1 MNSREILARNIK
13 KRMEAGRYSQRE
25 ICQACG
31 FKQNTFSDWV
41 NGKTY
46 PRIDKIEK
54 MAAFFGCSVPDLVG
68 PDLVVLYDSREA
80 KEAQTQRLINLFQ
93 RMPETEK
100 KQLIDYAT
108 FLTEKSDDH

>member
-13 KRMEAGRYSQRE
+13 KRMEDGRYSQRE

-68 PDLVVLYDSREA
+68 SGLNVLYDSRNDDALRRIMVYFQAMNEI
-80 KEAQTQRLINLFQ
+80 QR
-93 RMPETEK
+93 
-100 KQLIDYAT
+100 KQVADYAK
-108 FLTEKSDDH
+108 FLTERSDEH